1 MVDDIP
7 PITAAT
13 NALAE
18 SDVAVVHGVD
28 TVSITRIGDLLAEFG
43 DSVRERLFTPA
54 ERAYCER
61 RGDPPQHYAARWAA
75 KEAFLKTLADPSPG
89 VPTAAI
95 EIERRADGPHLSLE
109 PVAADALAATLEA
122 RGTSLAAA
130 DTAVS
135 LSHDRTAD
143 RAVGSVVVVAPT
155 RGGSEPTSDTHHT

>member
-1 MVDDIP
+1 MSDDLA
-7 PITAAT
+7 PIASATAGIADG
-13 NALAE
+13 
-18 SDVAVVHGVD
+18 DVAVRHGVD
-28 TVSITRIGDLLAEFG
+28 TVAISRIADLLAEFG
-43 DSVRERLFTPA
+43 DSFRDRAFTAA

-75 KEAFLKTLADPSPG
+75 KEAFLKTLAEPSPG

-95 EIERRADGPHLSLE
+95 EIERRADGPRLSLD
-109 PVAADALAATLEA
+109 PVAADALADALET
-122 RGTSLAAA
+122 RGASLAAA

-155 RGGSEPTSDTHHT
+155 RDE